1 MASPFENLIQAAQF
15 GVQTK
20 MGYDQMA
27 EKRRESTQ
35 NLLQRRAEQEQ
46 QNQQFL
52 AEMNVKDR
60 QLKMQ
65 SDQFGQTMGLERE
78 KFKAQEKMAIEDL
91 AFRKESFGKEFG
103 LKKDLADFEKSFRN
117 KEFQYKTTRGEYSP
131 LWYNLEYYK
140 YRDRDGSGKTI
151 EPEYKGPF
159 VRVKI
164 PGEEL
169 WGPDKMT
176 RGEYAWMKGKE
187 AGAQSKYMP
196 FTASLLGMAK
206 GAYDYSGSEY
216 SKKHQ
221 MTAQQYVKTTIK
233 NIDEA
238 AQKAADSRQKLDPLT
253 TADALNSVYNA
264 VSSNYEDFN
273 KKYGKDK
280 TDALLDQIM
289 ARSRQFGIPL
299 EKAIRQQ
306 SMAGQVTAEE

>member
-140 YRDRDGSGKTI
+140 YRDRDASGRTI
-151 EPEYKGPF
+151 EKEPKGPF
-159 VRVKI
+159 VKVDTGSDEFYKKQGRVSPSFGERTRSGLVTQAVAGGGV
-164 PGEEL
+164 PGL
-169 WGPDKMT
+169 GGFIT
-176 RGEYAWMKGKE
+176 GFANAGQGKTVVTN
-187 AGAQSKYMP
+187 KK
-196 FTASLLGMAK
+196 SLIDYTKQQISALDVATQQ
-206 GAYDYSGSEY
+206 AYD
-216 SKKHQ
+216 KKGR
-221 MTAQQYVKTTIK
+221 V
-233 NIDEA
+233 
-238 AQKAADSRQKLDPLT
+238 DPISA
-253 TADALNSVYNA
+253 ADALTRAVGALETNKEMLSETEYN
-264 VSSNYEDFN
+264 NLMRTLMNRDMFLGTEIIP
-273 KKYGKDK
+273 KYF
-280 TDALLDQIM
+280 
-289 ARSRQFGIPL
+289 S
-299 EKAIRQQ
+299 QQ
-306 SMAGQVTAEE
+306 QPPPQE

>member
-140 YRDRDGSGKTI
+140 YRDRDASGRTI
-151 EPEYKGPF
+151 EKEPKGPF
-159 VRVKI
+159 VKVDTGSDEFYKKHGGLSPSVAAFLVKQAVAGKAV
-164 PGEEL
+164 PGL
-169 WGPDKMT
+169 GGFIT
-176 RGEYAWMKGKE
+176 GFANARQGITNAGQGKTVVTN
-187 AGAQSKYMP
+187 KK
-196 FTASLLGMAK
+196 SLIDYTKQQISALDVATQQ
-206 GAYDYSGSEY
+206 AYD
-216 SKKHQ
+216 KKGR
-221 MTAQQYVKTTIK
+221 V
-233 NIDEA
+233 
-238 AQKAADSRQKLDPLT
+238 DPISA
-253 TADALNSVYNA
+253 ADALTRAVGALETNKEMLSETEYN
-264 VSSNYEDFN
+264 NLMRTLMNRDMFLGTEIIP
-273 KKYGKDK
+273 KYF
-280 TDALLDQIM
+280 
-289 ARSRQFGIPL
+289 S
-299 EKAIRQQ
+299 QQ
-306 SMAGQVTAEE
+306 QPPPQE